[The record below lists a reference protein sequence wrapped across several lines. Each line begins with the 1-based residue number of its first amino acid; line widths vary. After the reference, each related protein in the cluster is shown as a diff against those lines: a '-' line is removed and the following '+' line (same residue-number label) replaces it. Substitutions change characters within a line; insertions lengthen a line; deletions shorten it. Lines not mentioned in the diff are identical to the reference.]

1 MTKRKKVFITSLI
14 VLLLIIAGG
23 FYYLYFTGQLGTL
36 ADLATGPNEKII
48 KAKTAQQIYDDALA
62 KEGLEVIDDKIVI
75 SEGKKRGILIDKI
88 DLSEFKSVRRF
99 LWDVNKPEG
108 SEFHMIVKT
117 SPDGQHWDDWT
128 EVSEND
134 WYYFKIDKSVKSI
147 AYMAEFSREEIDYGA
162 NEETIEE
169 ADQALEIV
177 QEEQEEVGQAVD
189 LEVERDTSGQQ
200 VGDKIEKKLYA
211 HLYVDGRDKGRYLG
225 SLVDRGDG
233 NHFRLAL
240 LTDEMAFVS
249 QMTKNN
255 NYENKL
261 SEFLTSGKIKVH
273 FVDESIK
280 NEEAKIMGTAK
291 LGVKPEGE
299 FTAQSVETAFPTIGD
314 YLSNIVDIN
323 GEFDKVFRP
332 VQISL
337 DEEGGKVIAGR
348 FVRKGDLKID
358 RTKNHNKWE
367 DITQT
372 NTTRYSKKQSVID
385 LQQTTR
391 MKIGDLKEDVEIVQD
406 DSYARLEV
414 NDQDKGYYI
423 GSGVNISGQ
432 RSDHFFPIWIS
443 NNEAWVGAGEFEKG
457 IFLIPCNDPGGD
469 YSAIAAG
476 ILTLGG
482 VFDDL
487 DGLIDQGFDSYFNE
501 GGTNNNEAPGDGSF
515 EERQG
520 EDGRSL
526 EEEINEPD
534 PFTYNYSSPKVA
546 SASSTIANV
555 ALHASDI
562 ISAGS
567 ALGLVQVAAKIF
579 GTNIL
584 IDLGDD
590 VLEWFF
596 GGNHTYCSQMSPQQS
611 SVAYNQINSTKI
623 LRGAEDDDFY
633 GQPQRLAIYVTARV
647 PEVVDEPDDG
657 DETPPES
664 TTLADSPELT
674 QVGISA
680 GYSIDEEPIQE
691 EPERQVGSPSDIPGW
706 WKGGLIKTGT
716 DLIVL
721 IVVSILVVIG
731 LIYLVS
737 LLKDREGLS
746 EVKERKK

>member
-469 YSAIAAG
+469 YSTVAAG
-476 ILTLGG
+476 ILQLSGALDQLDRVIEEGVDDYFNGG
-482 VFDDL
+482 E
-487 DGLIDQGFDSYFNE
+487 IDQNQL
-501 GGTNNNEAPGDGSF
+501 TPG
-515 EERQG
+515 
-520 EDGRSL
+520 
-526 EEEINEPD
+526 EEEIRDQLEREDFLNEGD
-534 PFTYNYSSPKVA
+534 VFGAKVK
-546 SASSTIANV
+546 SATLTTILLN
-555 ALHASDI
+555 ASDI
-562 ISAGS
+562 LSIGGVADLAG
-567 ALGLVQVAAKIF
+567 VAGKIF

-584 IDLGDD
+584 IDLADD

-596 GGNHTYCSQMSPQQS
+596 GGNHTYCSQMTPQQS
-611 SVAYNQINSTKI
+611 SLAYNRINSTKI
-623 LRGAEDDDFY
+623 LRGTEDDDFY